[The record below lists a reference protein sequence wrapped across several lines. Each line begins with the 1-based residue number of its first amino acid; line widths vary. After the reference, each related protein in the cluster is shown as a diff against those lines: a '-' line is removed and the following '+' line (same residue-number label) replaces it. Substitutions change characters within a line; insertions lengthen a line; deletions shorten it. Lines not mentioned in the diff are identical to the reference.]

1 MSAAVWNEPH
11 EPEPR
16 CGDARR
22 PTGASRDTSVL
33 IPGIALIPAP
43 RPPADHDPRVT
54 GTTVRR

>member
-11 EPEPR
+11 VPEPR
-16 CGDARR
+16 CRDTRR
-22 PTGASRDTSVL
+22 PTGASWDSSVL
-33 IPGIALIPAP
+33 TKIATIHAP